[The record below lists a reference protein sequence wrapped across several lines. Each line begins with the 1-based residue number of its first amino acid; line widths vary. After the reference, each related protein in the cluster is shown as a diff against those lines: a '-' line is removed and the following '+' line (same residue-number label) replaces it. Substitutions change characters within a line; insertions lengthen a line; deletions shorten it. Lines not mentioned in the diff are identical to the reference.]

1 MATVLLAVI
10 FIAYIG
16 LGIPDSYPAAEHKAL
31 GQKSHGHRPV
41 RDPRGDTAD
50 YVQAANGGDICG
62 ARDVCCDDDI
72 NCVFHTQTGR

>member
-1 MATVLLAVI
+1 MATALLTVI

-16 LGIPDSYPAAEHKAL
+16 LGIPDSLIRAAEHKAL

-62 ARDVCCDDDI
+62 DDDI
-72 NCVFHTQTGR
+72 DCVFHTQTGR